1 MPVAVSTGIPPQ
13 ISPHPHASASGH
25 SPAVPEASIGV
36 TVTATAD
43 APVVV
48 ATPPRRRQPRVLRS
62 VALGAA
68 GILGFL
74 LTWQLLPSAGVVNP
88 VYFPTATDTIAQ
100 LLVELRDVEF
110 WRNVG
115 RTLTA
120 WGIGL
125 LIATVLAVVLG
136 TIIGLVPFLRR
147 ATHTTVEFL
156 RPIPSVALIP
166 LVILMYGLQL
176 QAALVIIVFAS
187 FWQVFIQVLYG
198 VADVDAVARDT
209 ARSFGLS
216 RGSRIVNLVFPT
228 ALPYLMT
235 GLRLGATVALIL
247 AITAEM
253 FIGNPGLGRA
263 IMFARDAG
271 QWPTVY
277 SLVVVTGLLGLVINL
292 IFREIERRSLSWHQ
306 SIRGE
311 EVL

>member
-1 MPVAVSTGIPPQ
+1 M
-13 ISPHPHASASGH
+13 
-25 SPAVPEASIGV
+25 
-36 TVTATAD
+36 ATAD
-43 APVVV
+43 PLTAAAP
-48 ATPPRRRQPRVLRS
+48 ARLRTARRLRS
-62 VALGAA
+62 VRKTALGLA
-68 GILGFL
+68 GIVGFL
-74 LTWQLLPSAGVVNP
+74 LTWQLLPTIGVVDP
-88 VYFPTATDTIAQ
+88 RYFPSASATLAQ
-100 LLVELRDVEF
+100 LLQEMRDMEF

-125 LIATVLAVVLG
+125 LIATVLATVLG

-147 ATHTTVEFL
+147 ATHTAVEFL

-166 LVILMYGLQL
+166 LAVLMYGYQL
-176 QAALVIIVFAS
+176 QAALIIIVFAS

-235 GLRLGATVALIL
+235 GLRLAAAVALIL
-247 AITAEM
+247 AVTAEM
-253 FIGNPGLGRA
+253 FIGNPGIGRT
-263 IMFARDAG
+263 IMLAQNAG
-271 QWPTVY
+271 QWTTVY
-277 SLVVVTGLLGLVINL
+277 ALVVVTGLLGLIVNL
-292 IFREIERRSLSWHQ
+292 VFRAIERRSLRWHQ
-306 SIRGE
+306 SVRGE